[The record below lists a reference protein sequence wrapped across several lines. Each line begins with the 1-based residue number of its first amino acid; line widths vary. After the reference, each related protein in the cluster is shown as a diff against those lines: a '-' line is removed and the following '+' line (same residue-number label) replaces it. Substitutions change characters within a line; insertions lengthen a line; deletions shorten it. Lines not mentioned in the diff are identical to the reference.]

1 MKIYK
6 FRALSND
13 DDYRYVKDIIGNN
26 RFKCSNFQELND
38 PMEGVF
44 SILMESDNKEYAKEI
59 KKIIGKVYS
68 EKMKFKISCFSAD
81 KKEKRGFNNPAM
93 WGHYANGFKG
103 VAIEVEI
110 KDDYKKYFKEM
121 NYNDCD
127 LTLNDVGGEKEIK
140 IDDALI
146 KKVLRHKKTAWKHED
161 EIRLLVNKEDDKDE
175 ILTNKNGVYFANI
188 GDITAIYFGDPYG
201 NIENKIAGVG
211 KNESFLQYNKF
222 KEKIKQ
228 IAKDNKIK
236 WFDVKVE
243 KGEVKIK

>member
-1 MKIYK
+1 
-6 FRALSND
+6 
-13 DDYRYVKDIIGNN
+13 
-26 RFKCSNFQELND
+26 
-38 PMEGVF
+38 
-44 SILMESDNKEYAKEI
+44 
-59 KKIIGKVYS
+59 
-68 EKMKFKISCFSAD
+68 
-81 KKEKRGFNNPAM
+81 
-93 WGHYANGFKG
+93 
-103 VAIEVEI
+103 
-110 KDDYKKYFKEM
+110 M